1 MLTIQQERDEKK
13 LTVTLIGRLD
23 SNAAPQL
30 ETALRKAYKQL
41 DELIFDCRELTYIS
55 SGGLRVLL
63 SARKQMDRKGQMRLI
78 NVTDAVRRAIEI
90 KGLDDV
96 FRIPGQSEED

>member
-30 ETALRKAYKQL
+30 EAALRKAYKQL

-96 FRIPGQSEED
+96 FRIPGQSEEA